1 MTAKSGALLIPE
13 YFYDYKKFFN
23 YQEQKPAQT
32 DNLIKQYDFLIN
44 YDLSKVNIQKGKS
57 TPKKGKTLVAVY
69 KNIYTKAIST
79 GKQLKD
85 VFKNASIYRNEIFL
99 FEGSIVGFSETDP
112 HKFLKIMDLQSKK
125 IKDFSQIKSI
135 SGKGTH
141 RVIYHF
147 AL

>member
-1 MTAKSGALLIPE
+1 M
-13 YFYDYKKFFN
+13 
-23 YQEQKPAQT
+23 
-32 DNLIKQYDFLIN
+32 IKQYDFLIN